1 MIEKKQIL
9 NYNDGSGLFDTA
21 GILRSAIE
29 DINALNLQGVQ
40 NWARVINAVQKIESA
55 IHAVKRRDEEDEKQ
69 LEEQLEKQAEEIN
82 AQTKIIEFTKGGD
95 VPHGD
100 V

>member
-1 MIEKKQIL
+1 MIIKG
-9 NYNDGSGLFDTA
+9 NTVSYNDGSGLYDTA

-40 NWARVINAVQKIESA
+40 NWARAIGAIQKIESA
-55 IHAVKRRDEEDEKQ
+55 IRAVKARDEEDEKAAD
-69 LEEQLEKQAEEIN
+69 EAAKKAEEEN
-82 AQTKIIEFTKGGD
+82 KIIEFTKGGD
-95 VPHGD
+95 VPNGD